1 MLKRVLRTGL
11 LLPVMVLPVHADW
24 EFPVFS
30 ARSPDPAG
38 MDRAFECEVHQLL
51 DEHADRLQ
59 GVNAVVTRFG
69 NTIVITGQ
77 AQDAGDR
84 MRVDQLVLDAA
95 GIMREQEG
103 SPAVVP
109 ASTRGCEG
117 KALASNTKR
126 KSIVK
131 TGKDCSSLRVDR
143 DMQIPARG
151 RVFNHIAVA
160 SPDPVKQRAS
170 AALLAAQASMSLIDA
185 DVINAMDRRL
195 IRLVAQDGVIYVLGN
210 LDAARQTEI
219 RTVLMKL
226 DGVNNVRFY
235 AD

>member
-1 MLKRVLRTGL
+1 MLKLLLRSGL
-11 LLPVMVLPVHADW
+11 LLLAMVLPAYAGW
-24 EFPVFS
+24 EFPVFT
-30 ARSPDPAG
+30 AQSPDPAA
-38 MDRAFECEVHQLL
+38 MDRVFECEVHRLM

-59 GVNAVVTRFG
+59 GVDAVVTRFG

-84 MRVDQLVLDAA
+84 ERVDQLVLDAA
-95 GIMREQEG
+95 GITREQQDR
-103 SPAVVP
+103 PAVVP

-131 TGKDCSSLRVDR
+131 TSRDCSSLRVAEG
-143 DMQIPARG
+143 MVQAKG

-160 SPDPVKQRAS
+160 SPEPLKQRAS
-170 AALLAAQASMSLIDA
+170 AGLLAAQASMSLIDA
-185 DVINAMDRRL
+185 DAINAMDRRL

-210 LDAARQTEI
+210 LGAARQTEI
-219 RTVLMKL
+219 RTVLMKVA
-226 DGVNNVRFY
+226 GVGDVRFY